1 MLCLSQKQHELILS
15 RLAQNNRNLK
25 NLTKDSLDLEPSRL
39 GRHRGTEPFRKIRDY
54 AEGLHTMLKRGWCCT
69 CTLVHSANLRL
80 ETHNTQKLPSFR
92 VLFPSTNE
100 SSSTRSLQPTWNETL
115 IRPLADDIWPDAD
128 KHINSVGTKISRGL
142 GSVTVTDTTCQVDL
156 FSSALHLGSNGTS
169 TASQVHSPSALVTP
183 IRKEKKKVTW
193 VSKAKTKLEPESSG
207 HVLGQTISN
216 PGLHKASLTSDTTII
231 SISNLCHALKDVH
244 YKGEVEKCLGHL
256 TGDGRPLGVY
266 VIGQH
271 SPSTGLKT
279 ITLRDILAQKMG
291 PYLVDAPEVPLS
303 TPKFR
308 LNLATTLAS
317 TALQLQTTPWL
328 NSSWDSNDVL
338 FHTSIAAL
346 PYITKGFDPEA
357 NQPEEPVKHA
367 DPSPIRN
374 RSIFNLGV
382 RLLELCLGKPLDH
395 FRTPEDTTVFT
406 EFCIAKR
413 LVENLAE
420 ETSSGYADAV
430 TACIYCDFGREVK
443 DHSLDND
450 AFRQAVYE
458 YVVTPLE
465 EDWRHFNRMKSL
477 D

>member
-1 MLCLSQKQHELILS
+1 MCLSQKQHESILS

-25 NLTKDSLDLEPSRL
+25 TLTKDSLDLEPSRL
-39 GRHRGTEPFRKIRDY
+39 GRHRGTEPFLTIRDH
-54 AEGLHTMLKRGWCCT
+54 AKCLRTMLKRGWCCT
-69 CTLVHSANLRL
+69 CNLVHSADLRL
-80 ETHNTQKLPSFR
+80 ETHNTQSLPSFC
-92 VLFPSTNE
+92 VLFPSANE
-100 SSSTRSLQPTWNETL
+100 SPSSRSLQPTRNETL

-128 KHINSVGTKISRGL
+128 KHLNSVGTKISKGL
-142 GSVTVTDTTCQVDL
+142 GSVTVTDAACQVDL
-156 FSSALHLGSNGTS
+156 FSSALHLGSNRTS
-169 TASQVHSPSALVTP
+169 TASQAHSLTVLATP
-183 IRKEKKKVTW
+183 IRKEKKKVAW
-193 VSKAKTKLEPESSG
+193 SGKAKTKLEPESSG
-207 HVLGQTISN
+207 HVRGQIIPN
-216 PGLHKASLTSDTTII
+216 PNLHKASLTSGTTII
-231 SISNLCHALKDVH
+231 SISNLCHALKDAH

-279 ITLRDILAQKMG
+279 ITLRDILTREMG
-291 PYLVDAPEVPLS
+291 PYLVGAPEVPLS

-338 FHTSIAAL
+338 FHTGIAAH

-357 NQPEEPVKHA
+357 TQPENPVKHG
-367 DPSPIRN
+367 DPVPVRN

-382 RLLELCLGKPLDH
+382 LLLELCLGKPLDH
-395 FRTPEDTTVFT
+395 FKTPEDTTVFT

-450 AFRQAVYE
+450 VFRQAVYE

-465 EDWRHFNRMKSL
+465 EDWKHFNRTKSP